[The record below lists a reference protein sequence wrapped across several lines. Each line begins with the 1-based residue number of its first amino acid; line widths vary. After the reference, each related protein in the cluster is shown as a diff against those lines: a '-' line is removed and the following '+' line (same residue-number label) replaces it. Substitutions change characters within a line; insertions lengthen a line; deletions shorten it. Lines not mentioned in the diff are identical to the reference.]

1 MWWKITI
8 MAEYVFEIACFVPK
22 IRKPFFLMFNLC
34 FGHFWATET
43 SCKHNTKVLS
53 PYEVD
58 VSNQSLIYMSSTPW
72 SNISI
77 YSEPCLCLPGKW
89 KFNLHS
95 PFSYIFGLHH
105 LLREIS
111 VSLVYQSR
119 FTENSCLLLL
129 MHWDWTKTVQLWA
142 VRPKQWAESCIE
154 GDCRV
159 GDNSLLVH
167 HYKQQLSNYIKT
179 LIITTFNELLW
190 IIVNVN
196 ELIHIIW
203 HHICTITNIFQH
215 FTAAK
220 LFFYVFRIKSH
231 GNNLEVL
238 SIISYSYFQNPSSA
252 V

>member
-77 YSEPCLCLPGKW
+77 YSEPYLCLPGKW

-119 FTENSCLLLL
+119 FTENSS
-129 MHWDWTKTVQLWA
+129 D
-142 VRPKQWAESCIE
+142 KQS
-154 GDCRV
+154 
-159 GDNSLLVH
+159 GDNSLQVH
-167 HYKQQLSNYIKT
+167 HCELLSHDTWSVDNIKYIIYIYYILYYIAAFKSLSNFSLQCGIGFVMLQVWKP
-179 LIITTFNELLW
+179 
-190 IIVNVN
+190 
-196 ELIHIIW
+196 
-203 HHICTITNIFQH
+203 
-215 FTAAK
+215 FT
-220 LFFYVFRIKSH
+220 
-231 GNNLEVL
+231 
-238 SIISYSYFQNPSSA
+238 NPSSLFLM
-252 V
+252 